1 MKKELQDNK
10 IKNIQN
16 SEIKKFNRDEVKV
29 YGPTRFIK
37 SIKYSLDGLF
47 YAYRYE
53 QSLWLHGLVTI
64 LAIIMGFI
72 FKISLSEWAIIF
84 IALGAILALE
94 LINTAIEAA
103 VDLTTT
109 EIHPLAKIAK
119 DCGSAASFVMSI
131 VSIVISLFVFG
142 PYLMELFELI

>member
-1 MKKELQDNK
+1 MKQESQD
-10 IKNIQN
+10 
-16 SEIKKFNRDEVKV
+16 SKKFEREKVKV
-29 YGPTRFIK
+29 YGPMRFIK

-53 QSLWLHGLVTI
+53 QSLWIHGFAVLLAVI
-64 LAIIMGFI
+64 LGFI
-72 FKISLSEWAIIF
+72 FQIRLAEWAIIF
-84 IALGAILALE
+84 IALGIILALE

-109 EIHPLAKIAK
+109 EIHPLAKVAK

-142 PYLMELFELI
+142 PYFLDVINKIF

>member
-1 MKKELQDNK
+1 MKKESQDKVLNK
-10 IKNIQN
+10 
-16 SEIKKFNRDEVKV
+16 EERLKFNRDSVKV
-29 YGPTRFIK
+29 YGYKRFLK
-37 SIKYSLDGLF
+37 SIKYSLDGLY

-53 QSLWLHGLVTI
+53 QSLWIHGFATI
-64 LAIIMGFI
+64 LSIVMGIIFRI
-72 FKISLSEWAIIF
+72 KLSEWAIIF
-84 IALGAILALE
+84 IALGSILALE

-103 VDLTTT
+103 VDLTTS

-142 PYLMELFELI
+142 PYLRDIFNLL

>member
-1 MKKELQDNK
+1 MKQEQQDNK
-10 IKNIQN
+10 KEQFVR
-16 SEIKKFNRDEVKV
+16 EKVKV
-29 YGPTRFIK
+29 YGPMRFIK

-47 YAYRYE
+47 YAYRHE
-53 QSLWLHGLVTI
+53 QSLWIHGFAVLLAVI
-64 LAIIMGFI
+64 LGIIFQI
-72 FKISLSEWAIIF
+72 KLSEWAIIF
-84 IALGAILALE
+84 IALGIILALE

-109 EIHPLAKIAK
+109 EIHPLAKVAK

-142 PYLMELFELI
+142 PYFLDLFNKMF

>member
-1 MKKELQDNK
+1 MKKESQD
-10 IKNIQN
+10 
-16 SEIKKFNRDEVKV
+16 KKFNRDSVKV
-29 YGPTRFIK
+29 YGYKRFLK
-37 SIKYSLDGLF
+37 SIKYSLSGLF

-53 QSLWLHGLVTI
+53 QSLWIHVFATV
-64 LAIIMGFI
+64 LAIIMGII
-72 FKISLSEWAIIF
+72 FHIKLSEWAIIF
-84 IALGAILALE
+84 IALGSILALE

-131 VSIVISLFVFG
+131 VSLVISLFVFG
-142 PYLMELFELI
+142 PYLREMFALL

>member
-1 MKKELQDNK
+1 MKKELQDK
-10 IKNIQN
+10 
-16 SEIKKFNRDEVKV
+16 EFNREDVKV
-29 YGPTRFIK
+29 YGINRFFK
-37 SIKYSLDGLF
+37 SIKYSLDGLI

-53 QSLWLHGLVTI
+53 QSLWLHGLVTL
-64 LAIIMGFI
+64 LAVIMGII
-72 FKISLSEWAIIF
+72 FKIKLSEWAIIF

-109 EIHPLAKIAK
+109 KIHPLAKIAK

-131 VSIVISLFVFG
+131 VSIVISMFVFG
-142 PYLMELFELI
+142 PYLMELIEIL

>member
-1 MKKELQDNK
+1 MKKESPDK
-10 IKNIQN
+10 VVI
-16 SEIKKFNRDEVKV
+16 SENKKFNREDVKV
-29 YGPTRFIK
+29 YGIGRFFK
-37 SIKYSLDGLF
+37 SIKYSLNGLY

-53 QSLWLHGLVTI
+53 QSLWLHGLATI

-72 FKISLSEWAIIF
+72 FKINLSEWAIIF

-131 VSIVISLFVFG
+131 VSIVISMFVFG
-142 PYLMELFELI
+142 PYLLELFELI

>member
-1 MKKELQDNK
+1 MKQESQDKKE
-10 IKNIQN
+10 
-16 SEIKKFNRDEVKV
+16 KFEREKVKV
-29 YGPTRFIK
+29 YGPMRFIK

-53 QSLWLHGLVTI
+53 QSLWIHGFAVLLGV
-64 LAIIMGFI
+64 I
-72 FKISLSEWAIIF
+72 FQIKLSEWAIIF
-84 IALGAILALE
+84 IALGIILALE

-142 PYLMELFELI
+142 PYFLELFKML

>member
-1 MKKELQDNK
+1 MKKESQDNK
-10 IKNIQN
+10 A
-16 SEIKKFNRDEVKV
+16 EIKEFNRDDVKV
-29 YGPTRFIK
+29 YGLGRFFK
-37 SIKYSLDGLF
+37 SVKYSIEGLY

-72 FKISLSEWAIIF
+72 FKISFSEWAIIF

-109 EIHPLAKIAK
+109 NIHPLAKIAK

-131 VSIVISLFVFG
+131 VSIVISMFVFG
-142 PYLMELFELI
+142 PYLMKLFGLI

>member
-1 MKKELQDNK
+1 MKKELQDK
-10 IKNIQN
+10 KEKNTNTI
-16 SEIKKFNRDEVKV
+16 EKFNRDDVKV
-29 YGPTRFIK
+29 YGIARFFK
-37 SIKYSLDGLF
+37 SIKYSLSGLY

-53 QSLWLHGLVTI
+53 QSLWLHGFATI
-64 LAIIMGFI
+64 LALVMGFI

-103 VDLTTT
+103 VDLTTS

>member
-1 MKKELQDNK
+1 MKKESQDKLNNNE
-10 IKNIQN
+10 IKN
-16 SEIKKFNRDEVKV
+16 FNRDDVKV
-29 YGPTRFIK
+29 YGIGRFLK
-37 SIKYSLDGLF
+37 SIKYSLDGLY

-64 LAIIMGFI
+64 LAVIMGFI

-131 VSIVISLFVFG
+131 VSIVISMFVFG
-142 PYLMELFELI
+142 PYLLKLFELI

>member
-1 MKKELQDNK
+1 MKKESQDK
-10 IKNIQN
+10 T
-16 SEIKKFNRDEVKV
+16 EIKEFNRDDVKV
-29 YGPTRFIK
+29 YGLGRFFK
-37 SIKYSLDGLF
+37 SVKYSIEGLY

-72 FKISLSEWAIIF
+72 FKISFSEWAIIF

-109 EIHPLAKIAK
+109 NIHPLAKIAK

-131 VSIVISLFVFG
+131 VSIVISMFVFG
-142 PYLMELFELI
+142 PYLMKLFELI

>member
-1 MKKELQDNK
+1 MKKASPDK
-10 IKNIQN
+10 KKNNI
-16 SEIKKFNRDEVKV
+16 EVKEFNRDDVKV
-29 YGPTRFIK
+29 YGFGRFFK
-37 SIKYSLDGLF
+37 SIKYSLEGLY

-64 LAIIMGFI
+64 LAVIMGFI
-72 FKISLSEWAIIF
+72 FRISLSEWAIIF

-131 VSIVISLFVFG
+131 VSIVISMFVFG
-142 PYLMELFELI
+142 PYLLELFELI